1 VDATAAEPSRVTWLG
16 HSTVVLDL
24 DGTRL
29 LTDPVLRPRLFHL
42 RRTVAPP
49 ERDALANVD
58 AVLVSHL
65 HYDHLDLASLR
76 RLGQS
81 PIVVPAGGG
90 RLLRGRGLDRVVE
103 IEIGDEV
110 QVGPLTVRATY
121 AEHDGARSPLGAS
134 APAVGFVVSGPHS
147 VYFAGD
153 TDLFDGMD
161 ALATTLDVALLPIAG
176 WGPRLPAGH
185 LDPRRAAEALVRL
198 RPTIAVPIH
207 WGTYRR
213 IGLSRDPA
221 VLREPAEAFSRFARE
236 LAPAVDVRV
245 LPVGGTLTLPR
256 RHLAAVS

>member
-1 VDATAAEPSRVTWLG
+1 
-16 HSTVVLDL
+16 
-24 DGTRL
+24 
-29 LTDPVLRPRLFHL
+29 
-42 RRTVAPP
+42 
-49 ERDALANVD
+49 
-58 AVLVSHL
+58 

-76 RLGQS
+76 RVDVS

-90 RLLRGRGLDRVVE
+90 RLLRARGLEHVVE

-110 QVGPLTVRATY
+110 QIGKATVRATY
-121 AEHDGARSPLGAS
+121 AEHDGARGPFGAS
-134 APAVGFVVSGPHS
+134 APPVGSVARASPS

-153 TDLFDGMD
+153 TDLFDAMEG
-161 ALATTLDVALLPIAG
+161 LAASLDVALLPIAG

-185 LDPRRAAEALVRL
+185 LDPRGAAEALIRL
-198 RPTIAVPIH
+198 RPAIAVPIH

-221 VLREPAEAFSRFARE
+221 VLREPAEAFSRFAGE

-256 RHLAAVS
+256 RRLAAVS